1 MSRGSWPM
9 TGWLPEAVLLLQGF
23 SCRLLLAMAALQT
36 SLREQLLRPAHLLL
50 LWGSFLLSAAES
62 SFSGVWYL
70 VDVNSVVCPGSPGYA
85 VINMTEP
92 TAQTHSPH
100 ILTVFR
106 TTNASVT
113 LAFEITDATGK
124 VITDQSAGVSL
135 QQVARRLGEVTEDV
149 ENLWE
154 EATVVQSALEEEA
167 PPRQLSGRRRSYSGG
182 YSSPRRRAVSSPRR
196 RASSPSPPPSPPPPP
211 ASAGPVSGASARRRG
226 YTEPMSQRRRTAG
239 YDNKHYSNPSNPAAG
254 SYGYASQSA
263 AASNFGGRLPTST
276 PYGYTGANAYSGR
289 TGMGSGMQIAL
300 AGGGGLLA
308 GMALSNLMHH
318 SWTGYS
324 QQQMLSMPCSSGS
337 WSGLCS
343 TCVSLYGADKCDIKI
358 SPKIDATRDD
368 LVNTGFIP
376 ADFTWPI
383 HVKITS
389 ISSTD
394 FEPSSICPPTTP
406 GVNWTAPPMKQ
417 LFLTLTTMEEL
428 SAPPAASAS
437 SSGFSGMF
445 SALIAALAAC
455 CCCCCCAAAAWQMSR
470 KRTDWESGTSSE
482 SESDGYPAPGQMA
495 YARPMQPP
503 VPGQGPHPYWQGSA
517 PQGPPQPA
525 PYAGAAYATGAP
537 YVATSF
543 VQGSPQAYPAPFQS
557 GEGFAWAGFG
567 SGGFMDTAAPSG
579 ASWANVCRQ
588 HPVNVNGSTMM
599 IDGAWGEC
607 LAWAVVY
614 EHQNPGW
621 ESDPRFKDE
630 GPAQQVINAMLET
643 APESMARSIEM
654 GSQNLEEA
662 CHNAV
667 RAGMPVPLINQLVR

>member
-1 MSRGSWPM
+1 
-9 TGWLPEAVLLLQGF
+9 
-23 SCRLLLAMAALQT
+23 
-36 SLREQLLRPAHLLL
+36 
-50 LWGSFLLSAAES
+50 
-62 SFSGVWYL
+62 
-70 VDVNSVVCPGSPGYA
+70 
-85 VINMTEP
+85 
-92 TAQTHSPH
+92 
-100 ILTVFR
+100 
-106 TTNASVT
+106 
-113 LAFEITDATGK
+113 
-124 VITDQSAGVSL
+124 
-135 QQVARRLGEVTEDV
+135 
-149 ENLWE
+149 
-154 EATVVQSALEEEA
+154 
-167 PPRQLSGRRRSYSGG
+167 
-182 YSSPRRRAVSSPRR
+182 
-196 RASSPSPPPSPPPPP
+196 
-211 ASAGPVSGASARRRG
+211 
-226 YTEPMSQRRRTAG
+226 MSQRRRTAG

-389 ISSTD
+389 IASTD

-470 KRTDWESGTSSE
+470 KRTDWESGISSE